1 MRIKAFLFFLWCL
14 FPLLLSATP
23 HNIASLAKVSCS
35 SAAGKEVD
43 ATRVSDGLIRILN
56 TGEWRSGSRLD
67 MRGRVRSF
75 PWVQLD
81 WDYPVNISRIILYDC
96 PDTSSHTAAGTL
108 SFSDGS
114 SIDINL
120 IANDGA
126 PKVVDFD
133 AKRISWVR
141 FQVTDGEGENLGLSE
156 IEVFPAPE
164 SYSDYV
170 SWVNP
175 YVETAKG
182 RYFFFVTG
190 SLPFG
195 MMSSAPLT
203 RNINQGGGGY
213 SYNSTRVLGFPQIHD
228 WVISGLNLMPIT
240 GQIDTRKGES
250 GWSSSF
256 SHDGEI
262 VQPGYHRL
270 FLDRYGIWVEQTIT
284 ERVGFY
290 RLTYAQESLAKV
302 LLGLGG
308 HISTS
313 TMVGAHASRVN
324 KTEIAGYFD
333 TTGRVW
339 GGVDKARVYFVV
351 RFERPFRTLNSWI
364 GNERQCDITQMNGS
378 AEVYTIP
385 GSSFKQSPTSG
396 VEADFGVLK
405 PGEQLLV
412 KTAFSY
418 VSIENARENM
428 DQECSH
434 WDFEQVRTEALSV
447 WNEWLGK
454 IDVKGGTNQQ
464 KMKFYTDLWH
474 VLLGRHKLMI

>member
-35 SAAGKEVD
+35 SAAGKEMD

-67 MRGRVRSF
+67 MRGRVRPF

-81 WDYPVNISRIILYDC
+81 WDYPVNISQIILYDC
-96 PDTSSHTAAGTL
+96 PDISSHTAAGTL
-108 SFSDGS
+108 SFSDGT
-114 SIDINL
+114 SIDVNL

-126 PKVVDFD
+126 PKVVDFES
-133 AKRISWVR
+133 KRVSWVR

-324 KTEIAGYFD
+324 ETEIAGYFD

-351 RFERPFRTLNSWI
+351 RFERPFHTLNSWT
-364 GNERQCDITQMNGS
+364 GNERQCDITQMSGS
-378 AEVYTIP
+378 TEVYTIP

-396 VEADFGVLK
+396 VEADFWG
-405 PGEQLLV
+405 GE
-412 KTAFSY
+412 A
-418 VSIENARENM
+418 
-428 DQECSH
+428 
-434 WDFEQVRTEALSV
+434 W
-447 WNEWLGK
+447 
-454 IDVKGGTNQQ
+454 
-464 KMKFYTDLWH
+464 
-474 VLLGRHKLMI
+474 

>member
-35 SAAGKEVD
+35 SAAGKEMD

-67 MRGRVRSF
+67 MRGRVRPF

-81 WDYPVNISRIILYDC
+81 WDYPVNISQIILYDC
-96 PDTSSHTAAGTL
+96 PDISSHTAAGTL
-108 SFSDGS
+108 SFSDGT
-114 SIDINL
+114 SIDVNL

-133 AKRISWVR
+133 SKRVSWVR

-156 IEVFPAPE
+156 IEVLPSPE

-213 SYNSTRVLGFPQIHD
+213 SYNSTRV
-228 WVISGLNLMPIT
+228 
-240 GQIDTRKGES
+240 
-250 GWSSSF
+250 
-256 SHDGEI
+256 
-262 VQPGYHRL
+262 
-270 FLDRYGIWVEQTIT
+270 
-284 ERVGFY
+284 
-290 RLTYAQESLAKV
+290 
-302 LLGLGG
+302 
-308 HISTS
+308 
-313 TMVGAHASRVN
+313 
-324 KTEIAGYFD
+324 
-333 TTGRVW
+333 
-339 GGVDKARVYFVV
+339 
-351 RFERPFRTLNSWI
+351 
-364 GNERQCDITQMNGS
+364 
-378 AEVYTIP
+378 
-385 GSSFKQSPTSG
+385 
-396 VEADFGVLK
+396 
-405 PGEQLLV
+405 
-412 KTAFSY
+412 
-418 VSIENARENM
+418 
-428 DQECSH
+428 
-434 WDFEQVRTEALSV
+434 
-447 WNEWLGK
+447 
-454 IDVKGGTNQQ
+454 
-464 KMKFYTDLWH
+464 
-474 VLLGRHKLMI
+474 

>member
-35 SAAGKEVD
+35 SAAGKEMD

-67 MRGRVRSF
+67 MRGRVRPF

-81 WDYPVNISRIILYDC
+81 WDYPVNISQIILYDC
-96 PDTSSHTAAGTL
+96 PDISSHTAAGTF
-108 SFSDGS
+108 SFSDGT
-114 SIDINL
+114 SIDVNL

-133 AKRISWVR
+133 SKRVSWVR

-156 IEVFPAPE
+156 IEVLPSPE

-324 KTEIAGYFD
+324 ETEIAGYFD

-351 RFERPFRTLNSWI
+351 RFERPFRTLNSWT

-378 AEVYTIP
+378 TEVYTIP

-396 VEADFGVLK
+396 VEADFGG
-405 PGEQLLV
+405 GE
-412 KTAFSY
+412 A
-418 VSIENARENM
+418 
-428 DQECSH
+428 
-434 WDFEQVRTEALSV
+434 W
-447 WNEWLGK
+447 
-454 IDVKGGTNQQ
+454 
-464 KMKFYTDLWH
+464 
-474 VLLGRHKLMI
+474 

>member
-1 MRIKAFLFFLWCL
+1 M
-14 FPLLLSATP
+14 
-23 HNIASLAKVSCS
+23 
-35 SAAGKEVD
+35 
-43 ATRVSDGLIRILN
+43 
-56 TGEWRSGSRLD
+56 
-67 MRGRVRSF
+67 
-75 PWVQLD
+75 
-81 WDYPVNISRIILYDC
+81 
-96 PDTSSHTAAGTL
+96 
-108 SFSDGS
+108 
-114 SIDINL
+114 
-120 IANDGA
+120 
-126 PKVVDFD
+126 
-133 AKRISWVR
+133 
-141 FQVTDGEGENLGLSE
+141 
-156 IEVFPAPE
+156 
-164 SYSDYV
+164 
-170 SWVNP
+170 
-175 YVETAKG
+175 
-182 RYFFFVTG
+182 
-190 SLPFG
+190 
-195 MMSSAPLT
+195 
-203 RNINQGGGGY
+203 
-213 SYNSTRVLGFPQIHD
+213 
-228 WVISGLNLMPIT
+228 
-240 GQIDTRKGES
+240 
-250 GWSSSF
+250 
-256 SHDGEI
+256 
-262 VQPGYHRL
+262 QPGYHRL

-324 KTEIAGYFD
+324 ETEIAGYFD

-378 AEVYTIP
+378 TEVYTIP

-474 VLLGRHKLMI
+474 VLLGRHKIDDIDGSYPDYLKGGTRVGKATRIHTLSPEYKSRMLPKGKDGKVIHHMYNSDALWLTQWNLNTLWGLAYPSVLDEFSASFLEYDRNGGLLPRGPSVGAYTYIMTGCPATSMITSAYQRGIYRKWNPEKAFQAMKRNHEKEECWLSIWTGSWIFM